1 MKIFFGIVILLI
13 LLLGSYFFMTKV
25 SSGLGNEM
33 GNNKEHIM
41 KDGEVMEGAPMEDSM

>member
-13 LLLGSYFFMTKV
+13 LLLASYFFMIKV